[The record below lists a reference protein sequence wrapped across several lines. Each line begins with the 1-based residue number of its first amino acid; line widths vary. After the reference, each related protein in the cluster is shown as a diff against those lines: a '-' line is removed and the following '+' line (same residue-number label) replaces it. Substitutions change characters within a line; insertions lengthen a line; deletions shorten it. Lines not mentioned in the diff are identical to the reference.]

1 METLRIWQLPNSLY
15 LNHICRNAIALR
27 GLQHE
32 GFMDF
37 TPFKVLTFDIVG
49 TCIDFEKGVLDA
61 VRRIGGR
68 PDLSDDDIFGP
79 YMTGRDLNYGR
90 SSEVFSD
97 VYMHLAKE
105 LDLVATPEAARD
117 FQLSVLEW
125 PAFADSVEALAR
137 LRTRFRLVA
146 MTNADR
152 TAYTSYAHRLG
163 QPFHDA
169 VTCDEAQCA
178 KPNPEFFAF
187 NRGRQS
193 AHGYKQSEI
202 LHVAQSQHHDI
213 GVAKSLGYT
222 TCWIERRH
230 DQAGYGA
237 TPDPATFTE
246 PDLRVPSLGALADA
260 VFATA

>member
-1 METLRIWQLPNSLY
+1 
-15 LNHICRNAIALR
+15 
-27 GLQHE
+27 
-32 GFMDF
+32 MDF
-37 TPFKVLTFDIVG
+37 SAFKMLTFDIVG

-61 VRRIGGR
+61 VRRIGGSAAAH
-68 PDLSDDDIFGP
+68 LSDDDIFGP
-79 YMTGRDLNYGR
+79 YMAGRDLNYGR
-90 SSEVFSD
+90 SSEVFAD
-97 VYMHLAKE
+97 VYVHLAQE
-105 LDLVATPEAARD
+105 LGLPTTPNAARD

-125 PAFADSVEALAR
+125 PAFADSVESLGR

-152 TAYTSYAHRLG
+152 TAYSAYAHRLG
-163 QPFHDA
+163 LPFHDA

-193 AHGYKQSEI
+193 TLGYKQSEI

-213 GVAKSLGYT
+213 GVAKSLGYK

-230 DQAGYGA
+230 DQVGYGA
-237 TPDPATFTE
+237 TPDPASFTE
-246 PDLRVPSLGALADA
+246 PDLRLPSLKALADA
-260 VFATA
+260 VLGAA